1 MKTTPNIKNQE
12 IKKIEPNQ
20 GSDSM
25 REDWIECTVGDL
37 LKLKNGFAFKSS
49 NYKSEGIP
57 VLRIGDIQDW
67 NVDAENAKRIE
78 ENKEYDS
85 HIVKKGDV
93 LIAMSGATTG
103 KFGIYNSNEKA
114 YQNQRVGNLIPHSEK
129 FILKNYVYY
138 LLYSLKRD
146 IEQQAYGGAQP
157 NISATKIEALN
168 TKLFPLPTQKAIV
181 KKIEEL
187 FSSLDSGIADL
198 KKAQDQ
204 LVIYRQAV
212 LKKAFEGEL
221 TKEWREKQTNLP
233 SADEL
238 LEQIETGRQIFYDNQ
253 IEEWEIELKKWKEKG
268 EIGKKP
274 KKPRPLTI
282 PDAPN
287 NGHYERKWDIPNNWV
302 WSQIGSLCFVT
313 KLAGFEYTDFVNYD
327 EDGDLPVL
335 KAENAGPNGFKKTD
349 FSKVKSESV
358 KILTRS
364 QIFGGELLIV
374 FVGAGTGNV
383 AMVPFNQRYFLGP
396 NIGMA
401 RPYFDLNSK
410 YLELFL
416 QSAFGKSLMM
426 SAVKAVAQPSLSM
439 GTIRQAPIAFPSLKE
454 QHQIVSDIE
463 SRLSVCD
470 KVEKDIAD
478 SLEKA
483 QALRQSIL
491 KKAFEGTL
499 LSAAEIKECK
509 EHKEYEPA
517 SVLLERI
524 REEKKKK

>member
-1 MKTTPNIKNQE
+1 
-12 IKKIEPNQ
+12 
-20 GSDSM
+20 M
-25 REDWIECTVGDL
+25 REDWIEAALGEAFETVTGNTPSKKDKDNYGSEIPFIKPPQINNNF
-37 LKLKNGFAFKSS
+37 LKTSAEFLSAKGKIKARILPINS
-49 NYKSEGIP
+49 
-57 VLRIGDIQDW
+57 VLVTCIGNLGRIGINKKEVAFNQQI
-67 NVDAENAKRIE
+67 NAIKPIAGIDPKYTFYQAQSVSFRNQLE
-78 ENKEYDS
+78 KLSTSTTVALVNKTS
-85 HIVKKGDV
+85 FNSVKFK
-93 LIAMSGATTG
+93 IA
-103 KFGIYNSNEKA
+103 
-114 YQNQRVGNLIPHSEK
+114 
-129 FILKNYVYY
+129 
-138 LLYSLKRD
+138 
-146 IEQQAYGGAQP
+146 
-157 NISATKIEALN
+157 
-168 TKLFPLPTQKAIV
+168 PLPIQKAIV
-181 KKIEEL
+181 NKIEEL

-198 KKAQDQ
+198 KIAQEQ

-221 TKEWREKQTNLP
+221 TKEWREKQTDLP
-233 SADEL
+233 SAYEL
-238 LEQIETGRQIFYDNQ
+238 LEQIETGRQIFYNNQ
-253 IEEWEIELKKWKEKG
+253 IEEWEIELKRWKETG
-268 EIGKKP
+268 EVGKKP

-287 NGHYERKWDIPNNWV
+287 NGHNERKWVIPNNWV
-302 WSQIGSLCFVT
+302 WAQIGSLCFVT
-313 KLAGFEYTDFVNYD
+313 KLAGFEYTDYVNYD

-335 KAENAGPNGFKKTD
+335 KAENAGTNGFKKTD

-358 KILTRS
+358 KILKRS

-439 GTIRQAPIAFPSLKE
+439 GTIRQAPIAFPSLEE
-454 QHQIVSDIE
+454 QHQIVQEIE

-470 KVEKDIAD
+470 TVEKDIAD
-478 SLEKA
+478 SLEKS

-491 KKAFEGTL
+491 KKAFEGKL
-499 LSAAEIKECK
+499 LSEAEIAKCK
-509 EHKEYEPA
+509 ADKNYEPA
-517 SVLLERI
+517 SVLLQKI
-524 REEKKKK
+524 KAEKKKK

>member
-1 MKTTPNIKNQE
+1 MK
-12 IKKIEPNQ
+12 
-20 GSDSM
+20 
-25 REDWIECTVGDL
+25 EDWIECKVGDL
-37 LKLKNGFAFKSS
+37 LKLKNGYAFKST

-67 NVDAENAKRIE
+67 NVDVLNAKRTV
-78 ENKEYDS
+78 ENEEYDS
-85 HIVKKGDV
+85 HIVNKGDI

-103 KFGIYNSNEKA
+103 KFGIYNSEEKA
-114 YQNQRVGNLIPHSEK
+114 YQNQRVGNLIPHSETFTNK
-129 FILKNYVYY
+129 KYIYF

-146 IEQQAYGGAQP
+146 IEIGAYGGAQP
-157 NISATKIEALN
+157 NISSTKIEALK

-187 FSSLDSGIADL
+187 FSSLDSGICDL

-221 TKEWREKQTNLP
+221 TKDWREKQTTLP
-233 SADEL
+233 TSEDL
-238 LEQIETGRQIFYDNQ
+238 NEQIKIGRQNFFNNQ
-253 IEEWEIELKKWKEKG
+253 IEDWVLELKKWKEKG

-287 NGHYERKWDIPNNWV
+287 NGHNERKWDIPNNWI
-302 WSQIGSLCFVT
+302 WTQIGSLCFVT
-313 KLAGFEYTDFVNYD
+313 KLAGFEYTDYVNYD
-327 EDGDLPVL
+327 ENGDLPVL
-335 KAENAGPNGFKKTD
+335 KAENAGTNGFKKTD

-358 KILTRS
+358 KMLKRS

-401 RPYFDLNSK
+401 RPYFALNSK

-454 QHQIVSDIE
+454 QEQIVLEVE

-470 KVEKDIAD
+470 KVEESIKD
-478 SLEKA
+478 SLQKA
-483 QALRQSIL
+483 RALRQSIL
-491 KKAFEGTL
+491 KKAFEGKL
-499 LSAAEIKECK
+499 LSEDEIAKCK
-509 EHKEYEPA
+509 EDKDYEPA
-517 SVLLERI
+517 SVLLEKI
-524 REEKKKK
+524 KVDKK